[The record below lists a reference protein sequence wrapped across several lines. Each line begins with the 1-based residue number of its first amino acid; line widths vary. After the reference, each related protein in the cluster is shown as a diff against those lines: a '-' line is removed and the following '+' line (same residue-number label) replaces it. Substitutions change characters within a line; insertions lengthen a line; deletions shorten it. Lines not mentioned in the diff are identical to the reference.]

1 MFLSIWVNVERTCA
15 NFVSTDKGKATEG
28 GTLRKVLLL
37 AALALAATLVFAPVA
52 VAQDDLNCGDLN
64 EAEEQSV
71 FAADPSDPNNLDAD
85 DDGIPCE
92 DDTTDNGSYVPPAD
106 DDDSSRPADGPDDAQ
121 YGPDDVIDETVPN
134 TTVLPETGGV
144 SATIVVL
151 PLALLLVGGGLLAFR
166 VVRRS

>member
-1 MFLSIWVNVERTCA
+1 M
-15 NFVSTDKGKATEG
+15 
-28 GTLRKVLLL
+28 RKVLLL
-37 AALALAATLVFAPVA
+37 AALAMAATLVFAPMA
-52 VAQDDLNCGDLN
+52 MAQDDLNCADLS

-71 FAADPSDPNNLDAD
+71 FAADPSDPNNLDAND
-85 DDGIPCE
+85 NGVPCE

-106 DDDSSRPADGPDDAQ
+106 DDPSRPADGPDDVQ
-121 YGPDDVIDETVPN
+121 YGPDDVIDETVPT

-144 SATIVVL
+144 SAAIVVL

>member
-1 MFLSIWVNVERTCA
+1 M
-15 NFVSTDKGKATEG
+15 
-28 GTLRKVLLL
+28 RKVLLL
-37 AALALAATLVFAPVA
+37 AALVMAATFVFAPIA
-52 VAQDDLNCGDLN
+52 VAQDDLNCGDLS

-121 YGPDDVIDETVPN
+121 YGPDDVQYGPDGPDDVIDETVP
-134 TTVLPETGGV
+134 TITVLPETGGA
-144 SATIVVL
+144 SAAIVVL